1 MRGTAHADHRRG
13 AYRDT
18 GLEDPLVNSAYLH
31 LALNHI
37 PIITTLIGLLLLA
50 AAIFWRKSADL
61 TGAALA
67 LLVLGALVAIP
78 TYRTGEPA
86 EEIVE
91 ELPGISHETIHDHEE
106 AAETAVWAVGL
117 AGVAAAGGLIWLRRR
132 GSAPSWLL
140 VVTLV
145 LALVATVLLARTAT
159 LGGLI
164 RHSEIAA
171 VQCGWEAPYRSL

>member
-1 MRGTAHADHRRG
+1 MNP
-13 AYRDT
+13 AYT
-18 GLEDPLVNSAYLH
+18 H
-31 LALNHI
+31 LLLNHI
-37 PIITTLIGLLLLA
+37 PIITTVIGMLLLA

-86 EEIVE
+86 EKIVE
-91 ELPGISHETIHDHEE
+91 DLPEVMPMAIHDHKD

-117 AGVAAAGGLIWLRRR
+117 AGVAAAGGLIWLFRR

-140 VVTLV
+140 IVTLV
-145 LALVATVLLARTAT
+145 LSLVATVLLARTAN

-164 RHSEIAA
+164 RHPEITA
-171 VQCGWEAPYRSL
+171 VQSGWEAPYRSL